1 MQYGAGASAVSASSP
16 SGKPALLLLTSTGAG
31 GRGGAAGAGAGGA
44 GGPPL
49 LLSPGDVVEATLLS
63 APGRPRARVSAAVP
77 HGDSGAYVVALD
89 LPANYTGE
97 VSVVAVVG
105 RGSGGSGGSSG
116 SRDGGDGEKN
126 QLTSSPLTFAVVRS
140 PRVLV
145 TASLPVE

>member
-1 MQYGAGASAVSASSP
+1 MSASSP
-16 SGKPALLLLTSTGAG
+16 SGKPALLLLTSAGAG

-44 GGPPL
+44 GGPPPL
-49 LLSPGDVVEATLLS
+49 LLSPGDVEATLLS

-77 HGDSGAYVVALD
+77 HGDSGTYVVALD

-97 VSVVAVVG
+97 VSVAVVG

-116 SRDGGDGEKN
+116 GGDGGDGKKN
-126 QLTSSPLTFAVVRS
+126 QPTSSPLTFAVVRS